1 MKKTII
7 LTSILGIL
15 LSVSAIAQGLHFG
28 IKAGPSFSNFSGSGL
43 NGYDFNSMTN
53 FHAGAFVELN
63 LFDALSLQPEL
74 LYSTKGATLTG
85 VGNDIENKLGYLS
98 IPVLARVYLIPD
110 RFSLDFGPQAS
121 FLLSE
126 TENVN
131 ISDSRTFDFALAGG
145 VTVHL
150 FGPLFV
156 QGRYNLGL
164 TDVKPDANVKNSVIQ
179 LSAGLRF

>member
-1 MKKTII
+1 MKKTLI
-7 LTSILGIL
+7 LTAFLGML
-15 LSVSAIAQGLHFG
+15 FSMNTFAQGLHFG
-28 IKAGPSFSNFSGSGL
+28 IKGGPSFSNYTGSGFD
-43 NGYDFNSMTN
+43 GYDFNSITN

-63 LFDALSLQPEL
+63 LFETLSLQPEL
-74 LYSTKGATLTG
+74 LYSTKGSTLSG
-85 VGNDIENKLGYLS
+85 IGNDIENKLGYLS

-110 RFSLDFGPQAS
+110 KFSIDFGPQAS

-131 ISDSRTFDFALAGG
+131 ISDSKTFDFALAGG
-145 VTVHL
+145 VTLHL